1 VAANAT
7 GASRREA
14 RVYQIESSSQILQ
27 LARKLLHRRPARLQ
41 VSANVVLL
49 GLTSLFTDISSEM
62 VTTVL
67 PLYVLV
73 NLNLSPM
80 AFGLVD
86 GLALGGAAVVRL
98 AGGFV
103 ADRTRRYK
111 SVAVAGYTLSMLSRA
126 TLLAFGSAWGWL
138 LGVVLIDR
146 LGKGIRSDARDAM
159 ISFSTPLSGLAT
171 AFGVHR
177 ALDTAGAMIGPLIA
191 FGVLMAAP
199 GAYDAVFV
207 VSLCAAL
214 IGLAIL
220 VLFVENR
227 PVAAVLP
234 PRTDITI
241 AAVARLVRLPDVRA
255 LVVAGGVLNLATMS
269 DAFLYLT
276 LQRRLEFQL
285 SFFPLLYVATAA
297 IYMVLALPAGLL
309 ADRIGRARVFTGGY
323 LLLLLAYSALF
334 LPSAGGAEVV
344 VCLVLLGGYYAG
356 TEGVLMAMA
365 SARLPDDLRSS
376 GMALVMTVS
385 NLSRLAASIL
395 FGWLWTWRG
404 VEFAVAAFGSGL
416 IAAILLTSFLLGWRR
431 EGPSDERLAA
441 S

>member
-1 VAANAT
+1 M
-7 GASRREA
+7 
-14 RVYQIESSSQILQ
+14 YQIESSSQVLKTG
-27 LARKLLHRRPARLQ
+27 RKLLTWRPSRLR
-41 VSANVVLL
+41 VSANVLFL

-80 AFGLVD
+80 AFGVVD
-86 GLALGGAAVVRL
+86 GLYLGAAAVVRL
-98 AGGFV
+98 VGGFL

-111 SVAVAGYTLSMLSRA
+111 SVAVAGYTLSMVSRVG
-126 TLLAFGSAWGWL
+126 LLAFGSAWGWL
-138 LGVVLIDR
+138 LGVVLVDR

-159 ISFSTPLSGLAT
+159 ISFSTPRSELAT

-191 FGVLMAAP
+191 FGLLMLAP

-227 PVAAVLP
+227 PEQGPAAAPPQPAGITVAAVTRL
-234 PRTDITI
+234 
-241 AAVARLVRLPDVRA
+241 ARLSEVRA
-255 LVVAGGVLNLATMS
+255 LVVAGGALSLATIS

-276 LQRRLEFQL
+276 LQRRLDFEVG
-285 SFFPLLYVATAA
+285 FFPLMYVATAA
-297 IYMVLALPAGLL
+297 IYMVLALPVGLL
-309 ADRIGRARVFTGGY
+309 ADRIGRTRVFIASY
-323 LLLLLAYSALF
+323 VLLLLAYSALL
-334 LPSAGGAEVV
+334 LPSAGTVEVIGY
-344 VCLVLLGGYYAG
+344 LVLLGAYYAG
-356 TEGVLMAMA
+356 TDGVLMAVA
-365 SARLPDDLRSS
+365 SARLPEDLRTS
-376 GMALVMTVS
+376 GMALLMTVS
-385 NLSRLAASIL
+385 NLARLVASIL

-404 VEFAVAAFGSGL
+404 VEFAVAVFGSGL
-416 IAAILLTSFLLGWRR
+416 LAAILLSSFLLRSEKG
-431 EGPSDERLAA
+431 GSSDERLAI